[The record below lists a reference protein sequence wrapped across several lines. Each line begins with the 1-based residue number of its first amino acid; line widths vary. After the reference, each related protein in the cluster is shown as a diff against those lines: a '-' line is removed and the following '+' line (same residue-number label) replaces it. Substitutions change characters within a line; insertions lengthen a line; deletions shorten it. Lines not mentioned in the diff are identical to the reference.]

1 MVMRIDSF
9 MTKRLIRKKGTAM
22 KKKKYKLI
30 VVFLFG
36 WSMLISSILLCNDI
50 DVNADGEN
58 EAKEEEANYEE
69 SIDDM
74 RAEIIRA
81 ATEYLLGQMDDDGSF
96 NEGYVYNTTA
106 EVSFVLCE
114 FTNEDVTKSALWL
127 REKNYN
133 NNVDS
138 LSRYIIASNDS
149 KTLDDVFIAQNKDG
163 GFGLTDEFQSDVLDS
178 LLVLEAAN
186 RCVDID
192 HTGGV
197 KRLSQYLANKCHNN
211 GAYSFVEDGSADS
224 ILSSQVLYA
233 LLVYKEKYA
242 DKSNTLIY
250 TIASI
255 LKYVD
260 DVYKAD
266 FSAEEIEQ
274 SLYAAIALKKA
285 GLDSEYENNIKVLQ
299 RVQKDNGSFYDSI
312 HLSALVIWYLGE
324 LDKDQPI
331 IVDKHPSLHVEPN
344 YTPGDGGKINH
355 EDIIDAERSENSHT
369 EYEIIKVK
377 DEESEKQDRLK
388 NTQNE
393 VAVEEYNNLKTNTDN
408 MTNEEIKSVSQAVDK
423 DMYNNPRT
431 SDSFNAVSVFFL
443 GLSIVMV
450 PVLIYMKKTD
460 NK

>member
-1 MVMRIDSF
+1 MRI
-9 MTKRLIRKKGTAM
+9 IRHKISIPIS
-22 KKKKYKLI
+22 LFWI
-30 VVFLFG
+30 VLGGFFLMGHIF
-36 WSMLISSILLCNDI
+36 
-50 DVNADGEN
+50 DVHAADEYDEN
-58 EAKEEEANYEE
+58 EADSCHEEFN
-69 SIDDM
+69 DDI
-74 RAEIIRA
+74 RAEIIRG

-106 EVSFVLCE
+106 EVIFVLCE

-197 KRLSQYLANKCHNN
+197 KRLSQYLANKCRNN

-260 DVYKAD
+260 DVAD

-369 EYEIIKVK
+369 EYEIINVK
-377 DEESEKQDRLK
+377 DDESEKQDRLK